1 MPETS
6 EFALQYRIG
15 TSSLVHSRLK
25 TDLRQHILRTFRN
38 RRKGRKMGYDNWK
51 RQKEFREKTDWEQAV
66 CEIENTPEHV
76 RQWMYESEHEIMCGD
91 RLEGERSEPL
101 DPVLDRMDKNAS
113 ANLIQSVEDS
123 LDRQMLKKE
132 DRWLADIKNEELRAA
147 VSKMEK
153 SQQELIRLLL
163 NGKTK
168 HEAAQILGITD
179 NGVQSRIDKIYNR
192 LLKTL
197 SPEAQRMLCQ
207 GRKR

>member
-1 MPETS
+1 MPEAS

-25 TDLRQHILRTFRN
+25 TDLRQYILRTFRN
-38 RRKGRKMGYDNWK
+38 RWKGRKMGYDNWK

-76 RQWMYESEHEIMCGD
+76 RQWLYESEHEIMCGN
-91 RLEGERSEPL
+91 RLEDEHSEPL
-101 DPVLDRMDKNAS
+101 DPVLDKMDKNLS
-113 ANLIQSVEDS
+113 ADLIQSVEDK
-123 LDRQMLKKE
+123 LDRLRMKKE

-168 HEAAQILGITD
+168 HEAAQKLGITD
-179 NGVQSRIDKIYNR
+179 NGIQSRIDKIYNR

-197 SPEAQRMLCQ
+197 SPEAQRIICQ

>member
-101 DPVLDRMDKNAS
+101 DPVLDRRDKNAS